1 MAAGGLFINAVGQ
14 AAGLGA
20 GPPVAASSADNGA
33 HPALAGVAHAQGPV
47 DKHLDLCGTVP
58 GDDRDVPAAQLPGQ
72 YHPLQTQ
79 LRRAAGAAQGVQA
92 HLGAGVEGNIG
103 RNFPGQPPDAP
114 ILDEDSV
121 HPHVRGFLQS
131 LGGGRQLP
139 VRHQGVQG
147 QIDLHAP
154 QVAIGHGGTEFLI
167 GEVPGAAP
175 GVEPAEAH
183 IHRVGPILHG
193 GYHGLPASG
202 GAQQLG
208 HWPRPCWALNS

>member
-1 MAAGGLFINAVGQ
+1 M
-14 AAGLGA
+14 
-20 GPPVAASSADNGA
+20 
-33 HPALAGVAHAQGPV
+33 

-58 GDDRDVPAAQLPGQ
+58 GDGRDVPAAQLPGQ

-103 RNFPGQPPDAP
+103 RNFPGQPPHAP
-114 ILDEDSV
+114 ILNEDSV
-121 HPHVRGFLQS
+121 HAHVRGFLQS
-131 LGGGRQLP
+131 LGGGGQLP

-202 GAQQLG
+202 GAQQFG